1 MVVHSFTQATFY
13 GQRVMP
19 QTETRPRQEAAVVW
33 RSNNRSEVGGQSRVD
48 AGSDP
53 ECQADQFQDLL

>member
-19 QTETRPRQEAAVVW
+19 QNETRPRQEAAVVR
-33 RSNNRSEVGGQSRVD
+33 RSKSRSEVGGGQSMVD

-53 ECQADQFQDLL
+53 EC